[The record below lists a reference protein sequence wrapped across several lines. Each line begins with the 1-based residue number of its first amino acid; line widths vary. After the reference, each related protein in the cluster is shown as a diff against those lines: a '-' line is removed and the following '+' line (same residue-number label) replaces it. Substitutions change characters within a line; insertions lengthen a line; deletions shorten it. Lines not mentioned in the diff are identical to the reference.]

1 MFSLWNCFLWAK
13 WTELAAAFLWIYL
26 FKTLFYVDIYNKSK
40 KIHCMKSA
48 GIRSFS
54 GLYFPAF
61 QMNTGTWS
69 VNIRIPSEYGK
80 IHYRPKKLRI
90 QTLFTVIVTYINSR
104 YIKQKAIQIVQ
115 IVFII
120 QTKYMYI
127 YICIYIHIYIYILYI
142 YIYIYVYIY
151 IYIHIYIYIYKHI
164 LYIYIYIY
172 IYIYK

>member
-1 MFSLWNCFLWAK
+1 MNR
-13 WTELAAAFLWIYL
+13 AFFWSYS
-26 FKTLFYVDIYNKSK
+26 FKTLFYVDTYNKSK

-61 QMNTGTWS
+61 QKNTGTWS

-127 YICIYIHIYIYILYI
+127 YICIYIHIYIDIYILYIYTYIYVYIYTYTYIYIYINIYYI
-142 YIYIYVYIY
+142 YIYIY
-151 IYIHIYIYIYKHI
+151 
-164 LYIYIYIY
+164 L
-172 IYIYK
+172 